1 MKSILA
7 RILTVIFFTLS
18 IIHFYWALG
27 GKWGFESAL
36 PSNEQ
41 GIKILQPSTVDC
53 IAIGSLLLLFGFL
66 YYFSEISLKN
76 KLLDSTR
83 KLLLRIIPIIFLIRS
98 IGDFRFVGFFKQVTA
113 TEFASLDTTFYSP
126 LCLIIAVIGIS
137 YLVIKTT
144 KKNNSGFD
152 Q

>member
-27 GKWGFESAL
+27 GQWGFESAL

-66 YYFSEISLKN
+66 YYFSKTSLKN

-83 KLLLRIIPIIFLIRS
+83 KLLLWIIPIIFLIRS
-98 IGDFRFVGFFKQVTA
+98 IGDFRFFGFFKQVKG
-113 TEFASLDTTFYSP
+113 TEFANLDSVFYSP

-152 Q
+152 H

>member
-7 RILTVIFFTLS
+7 RILTIIFFILS
-18 IIHFYWALG
+18 IIHFYWSLG
-27 GKWGFESAL
+27 GKWGFEIAI

-41 GIKILQPSTVDC
+41 GIKILKPSTIDC
-53 IAIGSLLLLFGFL
+53 IVIGSLLLLFGFV
-66 YYFSEISLKN
+66 YHFSQKSLKN

-83 KLLLRIIPIIFLIRS
+83 KLLLWIIPIIFLIRS